1 MIHIDQT
8 KTTTLPAAAA
18 TTTSAAI
25 DLSTTSG
32 GLGLTNQRLHI
43 RIPTIP
49 VANTKKLTFAVLG
62 STTLGGSY
70 TAVQGYGNLDLT
82 GTASGVPEQ
91 TIKLAI
97 HPATPRFLKVSA
109 ALEASGGT
117 ITGSSFVFEVN
128 N

>member
-25 DLSTTSG
+25 DLNTTTG
-32 GLGLTNQRLHI
+32 GVGLTNQRLHI
-43 RIPTIP
+43 RFPDIP
-49 VANTKKLTFAVLG
+49 VANTKKLTFDVLG
-62 STTLGGSY
+62 SATLGGSY
-70 TAVQGYGNLDLT
+70 TSVQGYGNLALT
-82 GTASGVPEQ
+82 GTASGVPGQ
-91 TIKLAI
+91 TIRLAI
-97 HPATPRFLKVSA
+97 HPATPRYLKVSA

>member
-91 TIKLAI
+91 TIKRA
-97 HPATPRFLKVSA
+97 
-109 ALEASGGT
+109 
-117 ITGSSFVFEVN
+117 
-128 N
+128 